1 LNRAR
6 LAGYSPK
13 HSPSPNGGEFQLTRF
28 RSLLFLLAT
37 LIVAVL
43 SPKLFGKGSPCDIL
57 IQSTT
62 DVYGEL
68 APCG

>member
-1 LNRAR
+1 MDSDRKGVRNLPR
-6 LAGYSPK
+6 LRYLVLIVLLLGLA
-13 HSPSPNGGEFQLTRF
+13 TA
-28 RSLLFLLAT
+28 SLLQ
-37 LIVAVL
+37 
-43 SPKLFGKGSPCDIL
+43 GKSAPVDIL

>member
-1 LNRAR
+1 V
-6 LAGYSPK
+6 
-13 HSPSPNGGEFQLTRF
+13 
-28 RSLLFLLAT
+28 T
-37 LIVAVL
+37 LGVAVF
-43 SPKLFGKGSPCDIL
+43 SPKLFGKGSPCDIF

>member
-1 LNRAR
+1 MCDFTADPCDRREVRTLLR
-6 LAGYSPK
+6 LRYLVLFILLLGLA
-13 HSPSPNGGEFQLTRF
+13 TA
-28 RSLLFLLAT
+28 SLLQ
-37 LIVAVL
+37 
-43 SPKLFGKGSPCDIL
+43 GKSAPTDLL

>member
-1 LNRAR
+1 MIPLPRYR
-6 LAGYSPK
+6 Y
-13 HSPSPNGGEFQLTRF
+13 
-28 RSLLFLLAT
+28 LFPIALVLGLAT
-37 LIVAVL
+37 ASVL
-43 SPKLFGKGSPCDIL
+43 QGKSTPCDLL